1 MGGMATL
8 YMVATPIGNL
18 EDITL
23 RAVRTLGEVDTVACE
38 DTRHTLKLL
47 NHLGLKKPLVAC
59 YAYDEERG
67 SARVVALLDEGKD
80 VAYCSDAGTPG
91 VSDPGVMLV
100 AMARE
105 AGHRVVPI
113 PGPSALTA
121 LASAA
126 GVYCKALTF
135 DGFPSPKPGRRRSRV
150 AELMAREEAFMMY
163 ESPHRVARLLAD
175 IASVDPTR
183 RVCVGRELTKL
194 HEDIRAGSA
203 EELSLAY
210 AGEVKG
216 ELAVLVAGL
225 SKKEARE
232 LARADA
238 RFDEGA
244 DERRDEPAEGDH
256 VSGDGTD
263 SRPGAGSRAGRA
275 GKKRPRR

>member
-1 MGGMATL
+1 MAPMATL

-47 NHLGLKKPLVAC
+47 SHLGLKKPLVAC

-100 AMARE
+100 ALARE
-105 AGHRVVPI
+105 SGHRVVPI

-126 GVYCKALTF
+126 GVYCKAFTF

-150 AELMAREEAFMMY
+150 AELMAREEAFVMY

-175 IASVDPTR
+175 IASVDPAR

-203 EELSLAY
+203 EELSQAY
-210 AGEVKG
+210 AAAGEVKG

-225 SKKEARE
+225 SKKRGQ
-232 LARADA
+232 
-238 RFDEGA
+238 GA
-244 DERRDEPAEGDH
+244 GAGRRGARRDGIRGRGAAA
-256 VSGDGTD
+256 
-263 SRPGAGSRAGRA
+263 SRPGRQEKAATLNACYEGEKSVN
-275 GKKRPRR
+275 

>member
-1 MGGMATL
+1 MIRMAIL

-23 RAVRTLGEVDTVACE
+23 RAVRTLGEVHTVACE

-126 GVYCKALTF
+126 GVYCKAFTF

-150 AELMAREEAFMMY
+150 AELMVREEAFVMY

-175 IASVDPTR
+175 IASVDPAR

-203 EELSLAY
+203 EELSQSYAA

-232 LARADA
+232 LARADEA
-238 RFDEGA
+238 AGEG
-244 DERRDEPAEGDH
+244 RDEPAEGDQA
-256 VSGDGTD
+256 SGDGTE
-263 SRPGAGSRAGRA
+263 SEAGARQRAGRA

>member
-1 MGGMATL
+1 MATL

-23 RAVRTLGEVDTVACE
+23 RAVRTLHEVDTVACE

-100 AMARE
+100 AMARG
-105 AGHRVVPI
+105 AGHQVVPI

-126 GVYCKALTF
+126 GVYCKAFTF

-150 AELMAREEAFMMY
+150 AELMAREEAFVMY

-175 IASVDPTR
+175 IASVDPAR

-194 HEDIRAGSA
+194 HEDIRSGSA

-210 AGEVKG
+210 AAVGEVRG

-232 LARADA
+232 LARADGE
-238 RFDEGA
+238 RDERGLEDEG
-244 DERRDEPAEGDH
+244 
-256 VSGDGTD
+256 SGDGTEAEAGA
-263 SRPGAGSRAGRA
+263 RPRASRA
-275 GKKRPRR
+275 GKKGARR

>member
-1 MGGMATL
+1 MIRMATL

-23 RAVRTLGEVDTVACE
+23 RAVRTLGEVHTVACE

-126 GVYCKALTF
+126 GVYCKAFTF

-150 AELMAREEAFMMY
+150 AELMAREEAFVMY

-175 IASVDPTR
+175 IASVDPAR

-203 EELSLAY
+203 EELSQAY
-210 AGEVKG
+210 EAAGEVKG

-225 SKKEARE
+225 SKREARE
-232 LARADA
+232 LARADEA
-238 RFDEGA
+238 AGEG
-244 DERRDEPAEGDH
+244 RDEPAEGDQA
-256 VSGDGTD
+256 SADGTE
-263 SRPGAGSRAGRA
+263 SGAGARQRAGRA